1 MPLKPWDQR
10 WHTVTH
16 ISLAKG
22 SHMAEHKVT
31 GQLKLPPPLAGG
43 QQRGKGHVLGVG
55 WVGCRT
61 GASEAPA
68 NPLEWIKVLWSIVYT
83 TVESH
88 SCSGAVT
95 LCKFN
100 YLTSEKLKEKWQC
113 K

>member
-1 MPLKPWDQR
+1 MMPLKPWDQQ

-22 SHMAEHKVT
+22 SHMAEHKVP

-61 GASEAPA
+61 GASEAPTGVDQSS
-68 NPLEWIKVLWSIVYT
+68 LEHCVYHCGVTQLLWYC
-83 TVESH
+83 H
-88 SCSGAVT
+88 
-95 LCKFN
+95 LM
-100 YLTSEKLKEKWQC
+100 
-113 K
+113 